1 MKKLLTICALLFAV
15 YSHAQNDKAK
25 IDSIKALMKREQYL
39 SAYKVMQTVETSGQE
54 LIPLVVVLFT
64 SHSLGHND
72 QYDKWGFKDV
82 NRSGQEAKESVEF
95 PVERLLA
102 YGIQQFP
109 KDCAMYFSSARFY
122 SWMIN
127 QEKRY
132 MPLESLREIRD
143 YFIKKTSADCYDEGY
158 YYVVGYANSYL
169 GKPAEAAQQL
179 RQAVSLNPQLVNGW
193 IELANAYVQLKDPAK
208 ALEAG
213 KTVWGMTKDRGLL
226 AQASRIMGE
235 AYELQN
241 DNANAL
247 LRYTQADT
255 LHRTEF
261 FNQLALLRFM
271 VKTNNAGAPNA
282 LKAFIGGQGRE
293 SLHMYMDAYDV
304 YRQYNKLSELAVFCE
319 KYMQDWKERP
329 NIVACTNFTLGMIYK
344 DSNTA
349 RAKEHFRKA
358 KELGITASRFS
369 PTRNHPATEKMVEE
383 AFALIN

>member
-1 MKKLLTICALLFAV
+1 MKKILAISSLLFSL
-15 YSHAQNDKAK
+15 YSHAQTDKAR

-39 SAYKVMQTVETSGQE
+39 SAYKMMQTVQSDGQE
-54 LIPLVVVLFT
+54 LIPLAVMLVT
-64 SHSLGHND
+64 SHSIGHND
-72 QYDKWGFKDV
+72 LYDKWGFKDV
-82 NRSGQEAKESVEF
+82 NPSGQEAKESVEF

-132 MPLESLREIRD
+132 MSLESLREIRD
-143 YFIKKTSADCYDEGY
+143 YFVQKTPADCHDEGY

-179 RQAVSLNPQLVNGW
+179 RQAVSLNPQMTTGW

-208 ALEAG
+208 AIEAG

-226 AQASRIMGE
+226 SQASRIMGE

-247 LRYTQADT
+247 FRYSQADT
-255 LHRTEF
+255 LHRVEF
-261 FNQLALLRFM
+261 FNQLSLLKFM
-271 VKTNNAGAPNA
+271 VKTNNTGAPNA

-293 SLHMYMDAYDV
+293 SLHMYADAYEV
-304 YRQYNKLSELAVFCE
+304 YKQYNKLSELAVFCE

-329 NIVACTNFTLGMIYK
+329 NIVACTSFTLGMIYK
-344 DSNTA
+344 DTNPA
-349 RAKEHFRKA
+349 RAKEYFRKA
-358 KELGITASRFS
+358 KELGISASRYS
-369 PTRNHPATEKMVEE
+369 PTRNHPSTEKMVEE
-383 AFALIN
+383 AFRLIN